1 MKIEQYIDNLIEEGL
16 EQHHW
21 FMTKQ
26 TMSDYYFPY
35 YVAYVV
41 DTYATKHKEGQNFSK
56 YYTYCFKN
64 NPDTLERFPKQGESE
79 NTYRNAIVAEFLGL
93 IERHD
98 SQYKNAKSTEAYK
111 RLSAYIQ
118 RASDVDVHR
127 EIVDRQIEKIC
138 LNVITTADKYKE
150 VKSVT
155 IFPVIFLYKI
165 LLGLYDIYKDS
176 RLTHEEFSIFVIRTK
191 DYADYNEVIDL
202 IKQYREHSYGVSYD
216 GKIQEILNHQ
226 STKNVR
232 FDALFGSLKHIEY
245 KSNDYFRI
253 VNEQDS
259 YEYIRNTVQIYETSE
274 LFGETDKS
282 VLSAFMR
289 SDLYFKG
296 TIDNV
301 QTSTTVSSEQFLQMV
316 EQENSML
323 NKLKALA
330 EEYGEDGTTS
340 VTSQVRLATV
350 QQAFRDK
357 LIETQG
363 QKCLLCGITNK
374 EMLVASHI
382 KDAAK
387 CDIYEKADFNNGLL
401 LCANHDK
408 LFDRFLISFNF
419 YDGKIKISK
428 CLTDVEKEICML
440 DESYVLPKEILT
452 METQGYLMW
461 HNEEFEKRETER

>member
-1 MKIEQYIDNLIEEGL
+1 MKIEQYIDNLIDEGL

-26 TMSDYYFPY
+26 TMSDYFFPF
-35 YVAYVV
+35 YVAHVV
-41 DTYATKHKEGQNFSK
+41 DTYADNHQQGQNFSK

-64 NPDTLERFPKQGESE
+64 NPDTLVRFPKQSESE
-79 NTYRNAIVAEFLGL
+79 NTYRNSIVAEFLGL

-98 SQYKNAKSTEAYK
+98 SQYKNARATAAYK
-111 RLSAYIQ
+111 RLCAYIKK
-118 RASDVDVHR
+118 ASDVDEHR
-127 EIVDRQIEKIC
+127 DVVDRQIEKIC

-155 IFPVIFLYKI
+155 IFPVLFLYKI
-165 LLGLYDIYKDS
+165 LLGLYDRYQDS
-176 RLTHEEFSIFVIRTK
+176 KLTHEEFSIFVIRTK
-191 DYADYNEVIDL
+191 DYSDYSEVLDL
-202 IKQYREHSYGVSYD
+202 IEQYRKHAYGEEYD
-216 GKIQEILNHQ
+216 RKIQQIMNHQ

-232 FDALFGSLKHIEY
+232 FDALFGSLQHIEY
-245 KSNDYFRI
+245 KSNEYFRI
-253 VNEQDS
+253 ANEQTS
-259 YEYIRNTVQIYETSE
+259 YEYIKSTVQIYETSE
-274 LFGETDKS
+274 LFGEKDKN

-296 TIDNV
+296 TIDAV
-301 QTSTTVSSEQFLQMV
+301 QTSTTVSAEQFLQMI
-316 EQENSML
+316 EKEDDL
-323 NKLKALA
+323 LDKLKALA
-330 EEYGEDGTTS
+330 DEYGEEGTTS
-340 VTSQVRLATV
+340 VTSQVRLASV

-357 LIETQG
+357 LIEKHG
-363 QKCLLCGITNK
+363 QKCLLCGITNR
-374 EMLVASHI
+374 EMLIASHI

-428 CLTDVEKEICML
+428 SLTDLEQEICML
-440 DESYVLPKEILT
+440 DEEYVLPDEILT
-452 METQGYLMW
+452 VETQAYLMW
-461 HNEEFEKRETER
+461 HNEEFEKRESDR

>member
-1 MKIEQYIDNLIEEGL
+1 MKIEQYIDNLIAEGL

-26 TMSDYYFPY
+26 TMSDYYFPF
-35 YVAYVV
+35 YVAHVV
-41 DTYATKHKEGQNFSK
+41 DTYAIEHQEGQNFSR

-64 NPDTLERFPKQGESE
+64 NPDTLERFPKQCESE
-79 NTYRNAIVAEFLGL
+79 HTYRNSIVAEFLGL
-93 IERHD
+93 IERQD
-98 SQYKNAKSTEAYK
+98 SQYKNAKATQAYK
-111 RLSAYIQ
+111 RLSEYVKNAVDI
-118 RASDVDVHR
+118 DVHR
-127 EIVDRQIEKIC
+127 DIVDRQIEKVC
-138 LNVITTADKYKE
+138 LNVITTADKYEE

-155 IFPVIFLYKI
+155 IFPVLFLYKI
-165 LLGLYDIYKDS
+165 LLGLYDRYQDS
-176 RLTHEEFSIFVIRTK
+176 KLTHEEFSIFVIRTK
-191 DYADYNEVIDL
+191 NYADHNEVLDL
-202 IKQYREHSYGVSYD
+202 IEQYRKHSYSAEYD
-216 GKIQEILNHQ
+216 RKIQQIMNHQ

-232 FDALFGSLKHIEY
+232 FDALFGSLQHIEY

-253 VNEQDS
+253 ANEQDS
-259 YEYIRNTVQIYETSE
+259 YDYIRNTVQIYETSE
-274 LFGETDKS
+274 LYGELDKS

-289 SDLYFKG
+289 SDLYFRG
-296 TIDNV
+296 TIDDV
-301 QTSTTVSSEQFLQMV
+301 QTSSTVSAEQFLQMV
-316 EQENSML
+316 EQEDSL
-323 NKLKALA
+323 LEKLKVLA
-330 EEYGEDGTTS
+330 EEYGEAGTTS
-340 VTSQVRLATV
+340 VTSQVRLAAV

-357 LIETQG
+357 LIETHG

-374 EMLVASHI
+374 EMLIASHI

-428 CLTDVEKEICML
+428 SLTAEEKDICML
-440 DESYVLPKEILT
+440 DETYILPEEVLT

-461 HNEEFEKRETER
+461 HNEVFEKKESER